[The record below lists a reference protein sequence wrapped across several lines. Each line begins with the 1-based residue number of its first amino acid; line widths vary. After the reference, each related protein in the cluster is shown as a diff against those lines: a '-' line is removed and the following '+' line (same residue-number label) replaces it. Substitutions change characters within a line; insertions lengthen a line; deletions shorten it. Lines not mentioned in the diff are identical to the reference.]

1 VRHVEI
7 TDDDRNFFT
16 GRNGRER
23 LLRIEALG
31 ALETG
36 ASEHTL
42 EKGEGGE
49 IVVEKQYFLGHGV
62 GNVS

>member
-1 VRHVEI
+1 MRHVEV
-7 TDDDRNFFT
+7 TDDDRDFFT
-16 GRNGRER
+16 GRNGRQR

-42 EKGEGGE
+42 EKREGGE
-49 IVVEKQYFLGHGV
+49 IVVE
-62 GNVS
+62 